1 MVFTEAQTLG
11 RCRQP
16 CSAMVHA
23 DAGLGSTGM
32 PSSSGYPNDR
42 LRFCGR
48 PPCHAPCP
56 KHVLGRRYARRGEHM
71 DAASPRTCSACVA
84 APLSRL
90 SRVQTTT
97 ACLPSADVVK
107 PAWHVGR
114 NVGRARWVS
123 AFSRAWLCRDTSQE
137 RTANGDVVLVA
148 VVLHDGDVVADAHE
162 RLVLVGLLEDL
173 EEVSGR
179 RRPAAARP
187 CRARVLRKRLKKNH
201 VGGPGRGARV
211 LGQRH
216 GHGQGD
222 ALEERGD
229 VRHEADLVL
238 QLVRHLAAA
247 WARALEKPGTGAS
260 GRAFAPPRNVGEPYR
275 SCMWPARLY
284 GTRLSLRYAGS
295 FFLDGVVPAPL

>member
-187 CRARVLRKRLKKNH
+187 CRARVLRKRLKKIMWVDPAGAHAYLASGTATVRVMPWKN
-201 VGGPGRGARV
+201 GATCGMKRTWCCSWYDTSLRRGPAHSKNRAPAR
-211 LGQRH
+211 Q
-216 GHGQGD
+216 D
-222 ALEERGD
+222 ALLRRREM
-229 VRHEADLVL
+229 
-238 QLVRHLAAA
+238 LASRT
-247 WARALEKPGTGAS
+247 ARACGRRGCTAPGC
-260 GRAFAPPRNVGEPYR
+260 P
-275 SCMWPARLY
+275 
-284 GTRLSLRYAGS
+284 
-295 FFLDGVVPAPL
+295 